1 MDSSVHSIIAA
12 QIVQDRMA
20 EATSARSERAARA
33 TRSLD
38 PEPRSARRRLR
49 RFRSSK
55 RALAPAPRQ

>member
-20 EATSARSERAARA
+20 EATSARAERAARA

-38 PEPRSARRRLR
+38 PKTRSSRRWLR
-49 RFRSSK
+49 RFTRT
-55 RALAPAPRQ
+55 LAPAPPR